1 LNVNLYHFLPLILA
15 LNLVIGS
22 AYNPSYSQEPVKLY
36 SNGSLGLTLEYPP
49 DWSINDNSS
58 SYNSTSEFQIF
69 FVPDGGSNTNTLIDF
84 SIMGIGNYSLDN
96 YSKFSQ
102 GLYENNTDIQDMK
115 ANISSNKLGNIDS
128 PTLNMTYTVIDE
140 ASARQYV
147 QEISTISNQT
157 LYAVTLVAPEND
169 VTEYLPSLLAIT
181 SSIRIS

>member
-1 LNVNLYHFLPLILA
+1 
-15 LNLVIGS
+15 
-22 AYNPSYSQEPVKLY
+22 
-36 SNGSLGLTLEYPP
+36 
-49 DWSINDNSS
+49 
-58 SYNSTSEFQIF
+58 
-69 FVPDGGSNTNTLIDF
+69 
-84 SIMGIGNYSLDN
+84 MGIGNYSLDN

-102 GLYENNTDIQDMK
+102 GLYENNNDIQDMK

-157 LYAVTLVAPEND
+157 LYTVTLVAPED
-169 VTEYLPSLLAIT
+169 DLEEYLPSLLAIM